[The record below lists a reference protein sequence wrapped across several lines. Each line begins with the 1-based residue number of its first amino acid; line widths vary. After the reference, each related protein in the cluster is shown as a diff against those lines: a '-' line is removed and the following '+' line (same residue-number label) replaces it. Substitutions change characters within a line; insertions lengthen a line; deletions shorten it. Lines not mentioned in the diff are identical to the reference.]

1 MVVKLEPY
9 KLYMNIIKSH
19 QISKARS
26 VWAVSD
32 IVTSEVH
39 MELLEI
45 VVFDEAD
52 RQDSE
57 HISTG
62 HKILESDTRRLLEMG
77 FRQECLEV

>member
-1 MVVKLEPY
+1 
-9 KLYMNIIKSH
+9 
-19 QISKARS
+19 
-26 VWAVSD
+26 VSD
-32 IVTSEVH
+32 IVASEVH

-62 HKILESDTRRLLEMG
+62 HTILKATPEALGDGLPTRMLGGLMFGVSGGPNVLKFALKFRSIESRRMSNW
-77 FRQECLEV
+77 